1 VLILCCAGSDEVI
14 RDSHQRRQQMKTQ
27 GKVSSG
33 SQQWK
38 SADEVIR
45 RRDHGK
51 SAEKAIRGIHQRELS
66 GEVIR

>member
-1 VLILCCAGSDEVI
+1 
-14 RDSHQRRQQMKTQ
+14 MKTQ